1 MTTLMAEEHRIK
13 LTEGIVIKIVPF
25 GAFVKTDTNEVG
37 LVHIS
42 EISDTYV
49 KDVNQFLKEGDKV
62 IVRVIG
68 RNKDGKLNLSIKA
81 AKAAGGVE
89 GTTATPAAEGSSSA
103 RTAAPGV
110 SSSPR
115 PSYSSRPFRDK
126 PLLSPFDMMMKRY
139 LQDSQEWQ
147 VDKKKRTE
155 RKRG

>member
-1 MTTLMAEEHRIK
+1 MAEEHRIK
-13 LTEGIVIKIVPF
+13 LTEGIVVKIVPF

-62 IVRVIG
+62 TVRVIG

-81 AKAAGGVE
+81 AKIAGGTE
-89 GTTATPAAEGSSSA
+89 GTPVAPAPEGSSPTRASA
-103 RTAAPGV
+103 
-110 SSSPR
+110 SSTPPAR
-115 PSYSSRPFRDK
+115 PSYGSRPFREK
-126 PLLSPFDMMMKRY
+126 PVLSPFDMMMKRY

>member
-1 MTTLMAEEHRIK
+1 MAEEHRIK
-13 LTEGIVIKIVPF
+13 LTEGIVVKIVPF

-62 IVRVIG
+62 VVRVIG

-81 AKAAGGVE
+81 AKVAGGVDE
-89 GTTATPAAEGSSSA
+89 TPAGPSVEGSSPAPAPAPSA
-103 RTAAPGV
+103 P
-110 SSSPR
+110 SSR
-115 PSYSSRPFRDK
+115 PSYTSRPFREK

>member
-1 MTTLMAEEHRIK
+1 MAEEHRIK
-13 LTEGIVIKIVPF
+13 LTEGIVVKIVPF
-25 GAFVKTDTNEVG
+25 GAFVKTDTSEVG

-49 KDVNQFLKEGDKV
+49 KDVHQFLKEGDKV
-62 IVRVIG
+62 TVRVIG

-81 AKAAGGVE
+81 AKAAAGTDGVP
-89 GTTATPAAEGSSSA
+89 ATPAAGGSAPAPASTSSA
-103 RTAAPGV
+103 PSG
-110 SSSPR
+110 R
-115 PSYSSRPFRDK
+115 PSYSGRPFREK
-126 PLLSPFDMMMKRY
+126 PVLSPFDMMMKRY

>member
-1 MTTLMAEEHRIK
+1 MAEEHRIK
-13 LTEGIVIKIVPF
+13 LTEGIVVKIVPF

-62 IVRVIG
+62 TVRVIG

-81 AKAAGGVE
+81 AKAAGG
-89 GTTATPAAEGSSSA
+89 AEGSPEVPAAVGNASSVASTEPA
-103 RTAAPGV
+103 RSG
-110 SSSPR
+110 PR
-115 PSYSSRPFRDK
+115 TSYSARPFREK

>member
-1 MTTLMAEEHRIK
+1 MAEEHRIK
-13 LTEGIVIKIVPF
+13 LTEGIVVKIVPF

-62 IVRVIG
+62 VVRVIG

-81 AKAAGGVE
+81 AKVAGSADE
-89 GTTATPAAEGSSSA
+89 TPAAPAVEGSSPAPASA
-103 RTAAPGV
+103 PSAP
-110 SSSPR
+110 SAR
-115 PSYSSRPFRDK
+115 PSYTSRPFREK

>member
-13 LTEGIVIKIVPF
+13 LTEGIVVKIVPF

-62 IVRVIG
+62 TVRVIG

-81 AKAAGGVE
+81 AKAAGNAD
-89 GTTATPAAEGSSSA
+89 GTPVVAAAEGSSPSQASA
-103 RTAAPGV
+103 PSAP
-110 SSSPR
+110 SPR
-115 PSYSSRPFRDK
+115 PSYSSR
-126 PLLSPFDMMMKRY
+126 
-139 LQDSQEWQ
+139 
-147 VDKKKRTE
+147 
-155 RKRG
+155 

>member
-1 MTTLMAEEHRIK
+1 MAEEHRIK

-81 AKAAGGVE
+81 AKAAGGAE
-89 GTTATPAAEGSSSA
+89 GTPAVPAAEGSSPVQASA
-103 RTAAPGV
+103 PSAP
-110 SSSPR
+110 SSPR
-115 PSYSSRPFRDK
+115 PSYSCLLYTSPSPRD
-126 PLLSPFDMMMKRY
+126 
-139 LQDSQEWQ
+139 
-147 VDKKKRTE
+147 
-155 RKRG
+155 G

>member
-1 MTTLMAEEHRIK
+1 MAEEHRIK
-13 LTEGIVIKIVPF
+13 LAQGIVVKIVPF

-49 KDVNQFLKEGDKV
+49 KDVHQFLKEGDKV
-62 IVRVIG
+62 TVRVIG

-81 AKAAGGVE
+81 AKKAGEPEGAAPAAG
-89 GTTATPAAEGSSSA
+89 APASSSA
-103 RTAAPGV
+103 
-110 SSSPR
+110 
-115 PSYSSRPFRDK
+115 PSAGHYSRPFREK
-126 PLLSPFDMMMKRY
+126 PQLSPFDMMMKRY

-147 VDKKKRTE
+147 VTKKKRTE

>member
-1 MTTLMAEEHRIK
+1 MAEEHRIK
-13 LTEGIVIKIVPF
+13 LTEGIVVKIVPF

-81 AKAAGGVE
+81 AKAAGGAD
-89 GTTATPAAEGSSSA
+89 ATPAAPATEGSPPIQVSGPG
-103 RTAAPGV
+103 AP
-110 SSSPR
+110 PAR
-115 PSYSSRPFRDK
+115 PSYSARPFREK

>member
-1 MTTLMAEEHRIK
+1 MAEEHRIK
-13 LTEGIVIKIVPF
+13 LTEGIVVKIVPF

-62 IVRVIG
+62 TVRVIG

-81 AKAAGGVE
+81 AKAAGGTD
-89 GTTATPAAEGSSSA
+89 GPAAATAPEGSSPSQGSA
-103 RTAAPGV
+103 PSV
-110 SSSPR
+110 PSPR

-126 PLLSPFDMMMKRY
+126 PVLSPFDMMMKRY

>member
-1 MTTLMAEEHRIK
+1 MADEHRVK
-13 LTEGIVIKIVPF
+13 LSEGIVIKIVPF
-25 GAFVKTDTNEVG
+25 GAFVKTDTSEVG

-49 KDVNQFLKEGDKV
+49 KDVHQFLKEGDKV
-62 IVRVIG
+62 TVRVIG

-81 AKAAGGVE
+81 VKATAGDAPDGPAGE
-89 GTTATPAAEGSSSA
+89 APSAPAAVA
-103 RTAAPGV
+103 M
-110 SSSPR
+110 SPSPQGGR
-115 PSYSSRPFRDK
+115 PSSSRPFREK

>member
-1 MTTLMAEEHRIK
+1 MAEEHRIK
-13 LTEGIVIKIVPF
+13 LTEGIVVKIVPF
-25 GAFVKTDTNEVG
+25 GAFVKTDTSEVG

-49 KDVNQFLKEGDKV
+49 KDVHQFLKEGDKV
-62 IVRVIG
+62 TVRVIG

-81 AKAAGGVE
+81 AKAAA
-89 GTTATPAAEGSSSA
+89 GTDGASAAPAAEGSAAAPASASSGPSGRPSSSA
-103 RTAAPGV
+103 R
-110 SSSPR
+110 
-115 PSYSSRPFRDK
+115 PFREK
-126 PLLSPFDMMMKRY
+126 PALSPFDMMMKRY

>member
-1 MTTLMAEEHRIK
+1 MAEEHRIK
-13 LTEGIVIKIVPF
+13 LTEGIVVKIVPF
-25 GAFVKTDTNEVG
+25 GAFVKIDTNEVG

-49 KDVNQFLKEGDKV
+49 KDVNQFLKEGDK
-62 IVRVIG
+62 ITVRVIG

-81 AKAAGGVE
+81 AKAVGGTD
-89 GTTATPAAEGSSSA
+89 GTPDAPIVEGSSAAQAS
-103 RTAAPGV
+103 APGAP
-110 SSSPR
+110 SAR
-115 PSYSSRPFRDK
+115 PSYSARPFREK
-126 PLLSPFDMMMKRY
+126 PVLSPFDMMMKRY

>member
-1 MTTLMAEEHRIK
+1 MAEEHRIK
-13 LTEGIVIKIVPF
+13 LTEGIVVKIVPF

-62 IVRVIG
+62 VVRVIG

-81 AKAAGGVE
+81 AKASAGADE
-89 GTTATPAAEGSSSA
+89 TAAAPAAEGSPAAVASA
-103 RTAAPGV
+103 PSAP
-110 SSSPR
+110 SAR

>member
-1 MTTLMAEEHRIK
+1 MAEEHRIK
-13 LTEGIVIKIVPF
+13 LTEGIVVKIVPF

-62 IVRVIG
+62 TVRVIG

-81 AKAAGGVE
+81 AKAAGADG
-89 GTTATPAAEGSSSA
+89 APAVAGPEGSSPSQATAPSTPSA
-103 RTAAPGV
+103 
-110 SSSPR
+110 R

>member
-1 MTTLMAEEHRIK
+1 MAEEHRIK
-13 LTEGIVIKIVPF
+13 LTEGIVVKIVPF
-25 GAFVKTDTNEVG
+25 GAFVKTDTSEVG

-49 KDVNQFLKEGDKV
+49 KDVHEFLKEGDKV

-81 AKAAGGVE
+81 AKAATGATETDG
-89 GTTATPAAEGSSSA
+89 TPAAPAADGSTPAPAAASSA
-103 RTAAPGV
+103 P
-110 SSSPR
+110 SPR
-115 PSYSSRPFRDK
+115 PSYSARPFREK
-126 PLLSPFDMMMKRY
+126 PVLSPFDMMMKRY

-147 VDKKKRTE
+147 VDKKKRIE

>member
-1 MTTLMAEEHRIK
+1 MAEEHRIK

-81 AKAAGGVE
+81 AKVAAGAN
-89 GTTATPAAEGSSSA
+89 GTVAVPVPEGSSP
-103 RTAAPGV
+103 APGAP
-110 SSSPR
+110 SAR
-115 PSYSSRPFRDK
+115 PSYSARPFREK

>member
-1 MTTLMAEEHRIK
+1 MAEEHRIK
-13 LTEGIVIKIVPF
+13 LTEGIVVKIVPF

-62 IVRVIG
+62 VVRVIG

-81 AKAAGGVE
+81 AKAAGGAD
-89 GTTATPAAEGSSSA
+89 GTPAAPVPEGGLPVSA
-103 RTAAPGV
+103 SAPSAPSG
-110 SSSPR
+110 R

>member
-1 MTTLMAEEHRIK
+1 MAEEHRIK
-13 LTEGIVIKIVPF
+13 LTEGIVVKIVPF
-25 GAFVKTDTNEVG
+25 GAFVKTDTSEVG

-49 KDVNQFLKEGDKV
+49 KDVHQFLKEGDKV

-81 AKAAGGVE
+81 AKAATGAT
-89 GTTATPAAEGSSSA
+89 GTDGTPAAPAADGSTPA
-103 RTAAPGV
+103 PAAAPSA
-110 SSSPR
+110 SSGR
-115 PSYSSRPFRDK
+115 LSYSARPFREK
-126 PLLSPFDMMMKRY
+126 PVLSPFDMMMKRY

>member
-1 MTTLMAEEHRIK
+1 MAEEHRIK
-13 LTEGIVIKIVPF
+13 LTEGIVVKIVPF

-62 IVRVIG
+62 TVRVIG

-81 AKAAGGVE
+81 AKAAGGAE
-89 GTTATPAAEGSSSA
+89 GTPAAPVAEGSSPVQAS
-103 RTAAPGV
+103 APGA
-110 SSSPR
+110 
-115 PSYSSRPFRDK
+115 PSARPFREK
-126 PLLSPFDMMMKRY
+126 PVLSPFDMMMKRY

>member
-1 MTTLMAEEHRIK
+1 MAEEHRIK
-13 LTEGIVIKIVPF
+13 LSEGIVIKIVPF

-81 AKAAGGVE
+81 AKAAGGAE
-89 GTTATPAAEGSSSA
+89 GTPAVPAAEGSSPVQASA
-103 RTAAPGV
+103 PSAP
-110 SSSPR
+110 SSPR
-115 PSYSSRPFRDK
+115 PSYSARPFHEK

>member
-1 MTTLMAEEHRIK
+1 MAEEHRIK
-13 LTEGIVIKIVPF
+13 LTEGIVVKIVPF
-25 GAFVKTDTNEVG
+25 GAFVKTDTSEVG

-49 KDVNQFLKEGDKV
+49 KDVHQFLNEGDKV

-81 AKAAGGVE
+81 AKAAAGATE
-89 GTTATPAAEGSSSA
+89 TDGTPATPAADGSTPA
-103 RTAAPGV
+103 PAAAP
-110 SSSPR
+110 SAPSPR
-115 PSYSSRPFRDK
+115 PSYSARPFRDK
-126 PLLSPFDMMMKRY
+126 PVLSPFDMMMKRY

>member
-1 MTTLMAEEHRIK
+1 MAEEHRIK
-13 LTEGIVIKIVPF
+13 LTEGIVVKIVPF

-62 IVRVIG
+62 TVRVIG

-81 AKAAGGVE
+81 AKVAGGVD
-89 GTTATPAAEGSSSA
+89 GTPAAPGAESSSPVQ
-103 RTAAPGV
+103 TSAP
-110 SSSPR
+110 SAPSPR
-115 PSYSSRPFRDK
+115 PSYSSRPFHDK

>member
-1 MTTLMAEEHRIK
+1 MAEEHRIK
-13 LTEGIVIKIVPF
+13 LTEGIVVKIVPF

-62 IVRVIG
+62 TVRVIG

-81 AKAAGGVE
+81 AKVAGGAD
-89 GTTATPAAEGSSSA
+89 GTPVAPGAESSSPGQPS
-103 RTAAPGV
+103 AP
-110 SSSPR
+110 SAPSPR
-115 PSYSSRPFRDK
+115 PSYSSRPFHDK

>member
-1 MTTLMAEEHRIK
+1 MAEEHRIK

-81 AKAAGGVE
+81 AKAAGGTE
-89 GTTATPAAEGSSSA
+89 DTAAAPAAEGSSPAQAS
-103 RTAAPGV
+103 APGAP
-110 SSSPR
+110 SSPR
-115 PSYSSRPFRDK
+115 PSYSARPFHEK

-147 VDKKKRTE
+147 IDKKKRTE